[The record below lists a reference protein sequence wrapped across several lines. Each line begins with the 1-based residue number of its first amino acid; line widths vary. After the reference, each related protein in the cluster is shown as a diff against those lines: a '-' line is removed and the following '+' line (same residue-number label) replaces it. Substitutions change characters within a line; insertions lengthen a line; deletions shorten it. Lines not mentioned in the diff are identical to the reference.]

1 MQIDHGG
8 IPHRDGGL
16 VYDTNGLEVL
26 TPQDCLRLLGS
37 VRVGRIAYTDQALPA
52 VQPVTFLLDND
63 AVLVRT
69 GAGAQLASAARN
81 AVVAFQVDQL
91 DPESRS
97 GWAVMVVGY
106 AQEITDPDE
115 VSRIKQL
122 PLHDHFIRVSIELI
136 DGRRLCQDMQHEAT
150 PDDQP
155 PVRPSHVV

>member
-1 MQIDHGG
+1 
-8 IPHRDGGL
+8 

-69 GAGAQLASAARN
+69 GDGAQLTRAARN
-81 AVVAFQVDQL
+81 TVVAFQVDEL

-115 VSRIKQL
+115 VSRMKQL
-122 PLHDHFIRVSIELI
+122 PLRAWVTTDRDHFIRVSIELI
-136 DGRRLCQDMQHEAT
+136 DGRRVRQDAPH
-150 PDDQP
+150 DDRP
-155 PVRPSHVV
+155 PVRPTHVV

>member
-1 MQIDHGG
+1 
-8 IPHRDGGL
+8 

-37 VRVGRIAYTDQALPA
+37 VPVGRIAYTDQALPA
-52 VQPVTFLLDND
+52 VQPVTFLLDNN

-115 VSRIKQL
+115 VSRIKEL
-122 PLHDHFIRVSIELI
+122 PLRAWFTTERDHFIRVSIELI
-136 DGRRLCQDMQHEAT
+136 DGRRVRQDATLDAT